1 MSARADRRVELAR
14 EAAAFLDS
22 VGEHKRANDVRSLC
36 VANAS
41 YKVTLSQLHKDNM
54 ILRSASAPRGD
65 APNPSDNTI
74 TGDEQ
79 Q

>member
-22 VGEHKRANDVRSLC
+22 IGEHKRANDVRSVC

-41 YKVTLSQLHKDNM
+41 YKVTLATLHRDNM
-54 ILRSASAPRGD
+54 ALRERLAGRG
-65 APNPSDNTI
+65 
-74 TGDEQ
+74 
-79 Q
+79 